1 VRKES
6 SAITEPQL
14 LVRLKGPAVGPGR
27 LAARDLADLA
37 RLLDEAVL
45 RIGRVVA
52 RRSDRWRRPS
62 ARELEEAC
70 RLYLISW
77 TSGSAVAG
85 FDLAEPRTI
94 AGCEQLPSD
103 CLTCFVRGLSQIIGS
118 KKPDTSIPHGFD
130 VPALKTITAFG
141 KLLDHGIDIIEFQLH
156 PEKQGLTAIYDAF
169 ARDLFRA
176 LADRERARRMLTGRR
191 LFIEEAQRLMPEEE
205 LPVLGPSPEV
215 ESSFWRSAPIEQ
227 LAADQGVPPFT
238 TISDLDAI
246 WAEGD
251 VFDDALSELLRDR
264 AERRRNGSGYA
275 R

>member
-1 VRKES
+1 
-6 SAITEPQL
+6 
-14 LVRLKGPAVGPGR
+14 VRLKGPAVGPGR

-37 RLLDEAVL
+37 RLLDQAVL

-62 ARELEEAC
+62 ARELEESC

-77 TSGSAVAG
+77 TPGSAVAG
-85 FDLAEPRTI
+85 FDLAKPGTI
-94 AGCEQLPSD
+94 PGFGQLPSD
-103 CLTCFVRGLSQIIGS
+103 CLTFFVSGLSQIISS
-118 KKPDTSIPHGFD
+118 KTPETSIPHGFD

-141 KLLDHGIDIIEFQLH
+141 KLLDHGIDNIEFQLH
-156 PEKQGLTAIYDAF
+156 PEKQGLTAVYDAF

-176 LADRERARRMLTGRR
+176 LAERERARRMLTRRR
-191 LFIEEAQRLMPEEE
+191 LFIEEAQGLMPEEK
-205 LPVLGPSPEV
+205 LPVFGPSPEV
-215 ESSFWRSAPIEQ
+215 ERSFWRSTPIEQ

-251 VFDDALSELLRDR
+251 VFDDALSELLSDR
-264 AERRRNGSGYA
+264 AERRRQSSGHS